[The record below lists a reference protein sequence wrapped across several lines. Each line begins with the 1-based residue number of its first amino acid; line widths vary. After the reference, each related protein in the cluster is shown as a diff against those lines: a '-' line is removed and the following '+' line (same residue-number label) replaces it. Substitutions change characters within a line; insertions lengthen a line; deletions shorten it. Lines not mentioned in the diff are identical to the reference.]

1 MTMPD
6 FQTLMRP
13 VLEAHPPNEI
23 IPRSPLRE
31 RLAEEFALTDEER
44 AELLPSGTTKR
55 FNNRLAWT
63 LTHLAKAGTLERPSR
78 GHTMITARGIELL
91 KATSG
96 PIGTTDLDQF
106 PEYQEFRSGSSGG
119 TDSTAA
125 TTSESTAVDPGDQTP
140 IELIEASLQTLH
152 AELSQ
157 ELLDRLVAS
166 SPEFFEGVVIDLML
180 AMGYGG
186 RRSEAGQRLGSTGD
200 GGIDGIIRE
209 DTLGL
214 DAIYLQAKRWQP
226 RNTVGRPEI
235 QGFVGALQGVQAGKG
250 VFITTS
256 TFTGHAVEYA
266 AMVSP
271 RVILIDGRELAQ
283 LMIDHG
289 VAVSTRQ
296 TLKLRRLDEDYF
308 LEGSE

>member
-23 IPRSPLRE
+23 ISRSPLRE
-31 RLAEEFALTDEER
+31 GLAQVFELTDEER
-44 AELLPSGTTKR
+44 AELLPSGNTKR

-78 GHTMITARGIELL
+78 GHTRITDRGIELL
-91 KATSG
+91 DATSG
-96 PIGTTDLDQF
+96 PIGISNLNQF
-106 PEYQEFRSGSSGG
+106 PQYQQFRSGSTG
-119 TDSTAA
+119 TPDSALA
-125 TTSESTAVDPGDQTP
+125 KSKATAVDAEGQTP
-140 IELIEASLQTLH
+140 MELIATSLQTLH
-152 AELSQ
+152 AELAQ

-166 SPEFFEGVVIDLML
+166 TPEFFEGVVVDLML

-226 RNTVGRPEI
+226 SNTVGRPEI

-256 TFTGHAVEYA
+256 SFTSHAAEYA

-271 RVILIDGRELAQ
+271 RVILIDGGELAQ
-283 LMIDHG
+283 LMIEHG

-296 TLKLRRLDEDYF
+296 TLKLRRLDEDYL
-308 LEGSE
+308 LEDNE